1 MAVLIVERQS
11 HDCAIMSWKPVS
23 HNYIQPTTVRI
34 SLIETH
40 QGCWKMYK
48 EEQCQVTCKLIIPQ
62 FAFSVLA
69 RHRALLGGGHL
80 DSFKP
85 KKTKIK
91 TPHMYLK

>member
-1 MAVLIVERQS
+1 
-11 HDCAIMSWKPVS
+11 
-23 HNYIQPTTVRI
+23 
-34 SLIETH
+34 
-40 QGCWKMYK
+40 MYK